1 MSNFTPILPGKTIG
15 LLGGGQ
21 LGRMLA
27 MEGKR
32 MGYQVIC
39 LDPTPA
45 SPCGQVSDEQIIGSF
60 EDLES
65 ARKVAERSD
74 VLIYET
80 ENINAQVVKEL
91 EKSHWV
97 PQSSKILSYFQDRRE
112 EKTRL
117 AMAGF
122 PVVPYRITE
131 KSAEIPALIDEL
143 GCPCILKTA
152 LGGYDGK
159 GQWVIREKSQWDEIR
174 HEIKDGQ
181 WVLEKMMNL
190 TTELSVIV
198 ARTPDGSTR
207 SFPAAENIHQH
218 QILRASIVPPRIA
231 PEIVAEAQDIAERI
245 TEHFKVVGL
254 LAVEFFLVGDK
265 VYVNE
270 MAPRPHN
277 SGHYTWEAC
286 YTSQFEQLIRAV
298 CGLPLGPVD
307 LSFPVV
313 MVNIL
318 GEDYDKLEALIPHLS
333 EEVKL
338 HIYGKKEMAFRRKVG
353 HLTIKT
359 DKPTEF
365 LADLTEKMG
374 WDPIV

>member
-1 MSNFTPILPGKTIG
+1 MSKFTPILPGKTIG

-32 MGYQVIC
+32 MGYRVVC
-39 LDPTPA
+39 LDPTPE
-45 SPCGQVSDEQIIGSF
+45 SPCGQVCDEQIIGSF
-60 EDLES
+60 EDLDS
-65 ARKVAERSD
+65 ARKLAEQSD

-80 ENINAQVVKEL
+80 ENINAQVVAEL
-91 EKSHWV
+91 EKEHWV
-97 PQSSKILSYFQDRRE
+97 PQSSQILSYFQDRRE

-117 AMAGF
+117 HEAGF
-122 PVVPYRITE
+122 PVVPHRIAE
-131 KSAEIPALIDEL
+131 KAEEIPAFIEEI

-152 LGGYDGK
+152 FGGYDGK
-159 GQWVIREKSQWDEIR
+159 GQWVIRQKEQWEKIR
-174 HEIKDGQ
+174 EELKAGP
-181 WVLEKMMNL
+181 WVLEKRVEL

-198 ARTPDGSTR
+198 ARTPDGRKR

-218 QILRASIVPPRIA
+218 QILRASIVPPRID
-231 PEIVAEAQDIAERI
+231 PTIVAEAQDIAERI
-245 TEHFKVVGL
+245 TEHFQVVGL
-254 LAVEFFLVGDK
+254 LAVEFFLVGK
-265 VYVNE
+265 TLYVNE

-313 MVNIL
+313 MINIL
-318 GEDYDKLEALIPHLS
+318 GEDYEGLEKLIPHLP
-333 EEVKL
+333 EEVKI
-338 HIYGKKEMAFRRKVG
+338 HIYGKKEMAWRRKVG

-359 DKPTEF
+359 DKPEQV
-365 LADLTEKMG
+365 LSLLEEKLG
-374 WDPIV
+374 WDSLK